1 MKVPAVSALVCAARL
16 RYAARAARHAPPF
29 VLALMRSPGGAG
41 WRQAVVRDTA
51 LLWLTIPGKVGSLP
65 DPRIDMMPWEAF
77 WRTWPVQWAALV
89 ALMVQAAAKDPVEFE
104 KKLVSLGV
112 RATDGREPAAECD
125 GWVCNMDGCLREF
138 STTVG
143 LAAHRTRAH
152 GYTAPE
158 RNLVAS
164 SLCPVCGTDF
174 RSRKRA
180 RLHLRYG
187 ALGCRLAM
195 EEGRIPEVEGCLIAE
210 ADAAQAAAGRAFR
223 RTGAVLGAGLPSLP
237 PAAAAREQEQGP

>member
-1 MKVPAVSALVCAARL
+1 M
-16 RYAARAARHAPPF
+16 
-29 VLALMRSPGGAG
+29 
-41 WRQAVVRDTA
+41 VRDTA
-51 LLWLTIPGKVGSLP
+51 VMWLSIPGKVGGLP
-65 DPRIDMMPWEAF
+65 DPRVDMMPWEAF
-77 WRTWPVQWAALV
+77 WREWPAQWTALV
-89 ALMVQAAAKDPVEFE
+89 TLMVGVASKQPVEFE
-104 KKLVSLGV
+104 KMMSSVGH
-112 RATDGREPAAECD
+112 RATDGREPAAEGD
-125 GWVCNMDGCLREF
+125 GWLCGALGCGREF
-138 STTVG
+138 STAVG

-158 RNLVAS
+158 RSLVAS

-195 EEGRIPEVEGCLIAE
+195 VEGRIPEAGEELIAE

-237 PAAAAREQEQGP
+237 PAAAAEEGGA